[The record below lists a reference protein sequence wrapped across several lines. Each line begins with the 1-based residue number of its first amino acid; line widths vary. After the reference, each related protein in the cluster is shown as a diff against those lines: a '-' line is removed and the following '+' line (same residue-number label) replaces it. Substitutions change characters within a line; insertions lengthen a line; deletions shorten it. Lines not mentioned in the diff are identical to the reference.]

1 VTDKDLRKLS
11 IMGMGCSFVQLR
23 WAFKRHSHETV
34 ALGGA
39 ENKKDKEVQ
48 IKASSIS
55 VFQAQCCCSNT
66 NSRKEVCASQRS
78 ANRLKM
84 TRWQK

>member
-1 VTDKDLRKLS
+1 MRSQSGWYLKRVTDKDLRKLS

-55 VFQAQCCCSNT
+55 VFPS
-66 NSRKEVCASQRS
+66 VIGGY
-78 ANRLKM
+78 
-84 TRWQK
+84 